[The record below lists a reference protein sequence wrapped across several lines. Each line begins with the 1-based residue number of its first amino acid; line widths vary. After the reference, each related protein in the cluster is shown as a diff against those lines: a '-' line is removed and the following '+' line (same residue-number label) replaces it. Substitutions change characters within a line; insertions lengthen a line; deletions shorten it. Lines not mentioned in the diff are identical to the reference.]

1 MSAGHLALYEWPK
14 RCHVSSYGRVKLEPK
29 WSSLVTHGIMPFE
42 GNLSLMDK
50 DKGVIQG
57 VQ

>member
-1 MSAGHLALYEWPK
+1 MSN
-14 RCHVSSYGRVKLEPK
+14 YGRVKLEPK

-42 GNLSLMDK
+42 GTLSEMDK
-50 DKGVIQG
+50 DKGEIQG